1 MLNLCIRCI
10 GDIKHSHALECA
22 EHEENKEG
30 SFLSMSNLCFIRLY
44 FVQCSLSFEVK
55 LSVAGQMAT
64 VITFYSLLH
73 THFDWCFYSESVGLI
88 DCGTVEV

>member
-1 MLNLCIRCI
+1 MLNLCIRCT

-30 SFLSMSNLCFIRLY
+30 SLPSMYTLFFICLC

-55 LSVAGQMAT
+55 LGVAGQMAT
-64 VITFYSLLH
+64 VIQLYSLLH
-73 THFDWCFYSESVGLI
+73 TYYDWCFYSESVGLI